1 MKLRFE
7 FLTVFRRKTGLE
19 SLIVEAPEGSGR
31 RLTVLEALAALQ
43 NRLEHGEL
51 KFLDQGRM
59 GRGILVFQR
68 TSGGG
73 LERVFDPEGQRI
85 VEGEILVLSTAMEGG

>member
-19 SLIVEAPEGSGR
+19 SLIVEAPEGSGQ

-43 NRLEHGEL
+43 NRLEHGQL
-51 KFLDQGRM
+51 KLLDRGCV
-59 GRGILVFQR
+59 GGGILIFRR
-68 TSGGG
+68 TSTGG
-73 LERVFDPEGQRI
+73 LDRVFDPEGQRI

>member
-1 MKLRFE
+1 VKLRFE

-19 SLIVEAPEGSGR
+19 SLIVEAPEGSGQ

-43 NRLEHGEL
+43 NRLEHGQL
-51 KFLDQGRM
+51 KLLDRGCV
-59 GRGILVFQR
+59 GRGILIFRR
-68 TSGGG
+68 TSTGG
-73 LERVFDPEGQRI
+73 LDRVFDPEGQRI

>member
-19 SLIVEAPEGSGR
+19 SLIVEAPEGSGQ

-43 NRLEHGEL
+43 NRLERGQL
-51 KFLDQGRM
+51 KLLDRGCV
-59 GRGILVFQR
+59 GRGILIFRR
-68 TSGGG
+68 TSTGG
-73 LERVFDPEGQRI
+73 LDRVFDPEGQRI